1 MQHFS
6 FLTPE
11 QKTKLFLSEPVS
23 FDYNS
28 SKNLLAASLG
38 ATLYIPCTRP
48 ELVKDVVKM
57 ATRGASSVVLCLEDS
72 VPDNRLEEAELNL
85 VQALQE
91 LTNADTPLNLPLIF
105 VRVRNPEHLKKVFEQ
120 NLMNLKHLTGFVFP
134 KFENTQNQAYEFVE
148 ILKDINIYLND
159 KAHILRNL
167 YFMPV
172 LESPNI
178 AYRES
183 RKIVLAGIKSVLDQ
197 NRDLALAVRIGATD
211 ISSVYG
217 LRRSRDFTVYDIH
230 VVASTIAD
238 IINVFGR
245 ANDEYVIT
253 GAVWE
258 HFESGERFFKP
269 QLRESL
275 FGQDKEL
282 RRELLTK
289 NYDSFIR
296 EIQLDRANGLTGKT
310 VIHPSHLSLVHSLAV
325 VTAEEYSDALDITN
339 SENSSGGAQA
349 SLYRNKMNEIKP
361 HLGWAEK
368 TLLRAQAFGVANEG
382 IDFVDFLEASQ
393 TE

>member
-1 MQHFS
+1 MQHFN

-11 QKTKLFLSEPVS
+11 QKSHLFLSEPVD

-28 SKNLLAASLG
+28 SKSLLAASLG

-48 ELVKDVVKM
+48 DLVKDVVRM
-57 ATRGASSVVLCLEDS
+57 ANRGASSVVLCLEDS

-91 LTNADTPLNLPLIF
+91 LTNSGDGANLPLIF

-148 ILKDINIYLND
+148 ILKDINLYLNA
-159 KAHILRNL
+159 KAKIFRDL

-183 RKIVLAGIKSVLDQ
+183 REIVLTGIKSVLDQ

-238 IINVFGR
+238 IINTFGR

-275 FGQDKEL
+275 FAQDKEL

-289 NYDSFIR
+289 NYDSLIK

-310 VIHPSHLSLVHSLAV
+310 VIHPSHIPLVHSLAV
-325 VTAEEYSDALDITN
+325 VTAEEYSDALDITS

-368 TLLRAQAFGVANEG
+368 TLLRAKAFGVANEG
-382 IDFVDFLEASQ
+382 IDFVDFLEASH